1 MLIYYPPYYIV
12 PVTPFIPLNE
22 VNNSINYNKICNS
35 SYIDEYN
42 SKCAEENELYN
53 SYRSINEDAFYDV
66 DEEYINKSLK
76 QYDI

>member
-1 MLIYYPPYYIV
+1 MLIYYPTYYIA
-12 PVTPFIPLNE
+12 PLTPFIPLNE
-22 VNNSINYNKICNS
+22 VNNSINYNKNCNS

-42 SKCAEENELYN
+42 SRCTEENELYN
-53 SYRSINEDAFYDV
+53 SYRNINEDAFYDV